1 MTLFGALLGVLGAL
15 TAVPLAA
22 MIQIFLQEL
31 TTARREKVAE
41 AKEALEG
48 VSGGATGPSRWRK
61 AGGGNRT
68 LVISL
73 EGWGSTIEL
82 HPRRHIEA
90 ILTGGRYRDR

>member
-31 TTARREKVAE
+31 TTARRETFAE
-41 AKEALEG
+41 AEAALQR
-48 VSGGATGPSRWRK
+48 VTGRPPDLRVEE
-61 AGGGNRT
+61 AGGGDRT

-73 EGWGSTIEL
+73 EGWASTIEL